1 MVRGPSHSQKT
12 QNADGHVTRGGP
24 GDPEEERGRGP
35 RGWCA
40 RYGARRFTAF
50 TIPLSPPLT
59 PGQRGM
65 QVEASTQV
73 SPAMSTNLRRTKQPT
88 RLVVPVGNF
97 WSRQQVPFLTLL
109 DRHEIASD
117 SLLLTVQRKRNT
129 R

>member
-1 MVRGPSHSQKT
+1 MVRSLWRQAVHRLYHSPF
-12 QNADGHVTRGGP
+12 A
-24 GDPEEERGRGP
+24 
-35 RGWCA
+35 
-40 RYGARRFTAF
+40 
-50 TIPLSPPLT
+50 PLT

-109 DRHEIASD
+109 DRHETASD

-129 R
+129 Q